1 MTIHVLP
8 YWDIIVDALQI
19 ILCGIILIILI
30 RNKLKYKQLILKTTP
45 NDKSADFAGEILI
58 QSLKQQTAKTF
69 DAILDVINQE
79 RDTLQSYY
87 ETEEIDRCFSPFRM
101 HTTASEKTIEKMGKK
116 ISADTNAADHGNIL
130 QLSESGLTSKQISQ
144 KVMAPREEVEL
155 VLRMNARMAEGE
167 TRNPL

>member
-1 MTIHVLP
+1 
-8 YWDIIVDALQI
+8 
-19 ILCGIILIILI
+19 
-30 RNKLKYKQLILKTTP
+30 
-45 NDKSADFAGEILI
+45 
-58 QSLKQQTAKTF
+58 
-69 DAILDVINQE
+69 
-79 RDTLQSYY
+79 
-87 ETEEIDRCFSPFRM
+87 M
-101 HTTASEKTIEKMGKK
+101 HTTASKKTIEKMGNK